1 MPNYGLV
8 INSKFRPF
16 SYQEMLAPVQQS
28 TEAHQALEDTL
39 SDLSTK
45 ANIWEHMIDKELDPD
60 LYAQYKDFA
69 NTLDAQASTLSSEG
83 LNPTSRQAILNLRK
97 RYSKDITPIEQ
108 AFTKKGKH
116 SEMQLQASIN
126 DPSIEFS
133 RIASITPLS
142 DYVKNPDLKFDIISK
157 NQVTQKVFQQASTL
171 SKELIE
177 GGTENLRKLLSGDY
191 YEYVKQRGFT
201 KEAVLAAIMN
211 DPEASSILQKIV
223 EDAVDETGVR
233 DWKDEDNKGV
243 LDRVYAAAR
252 QGLWGAVGTSEVQL
266 VNNWRAQENLRH
278 SHSLSEISARN
289 SPKNDPY
296 LIPFKD
302 GEETIYFDPKVSMW
316 RDKDGYAIPAPK
328 NSPVK
333 VGTKT
338 TPEQE
343 GIKIARYGDIEKAGF
358 RIAGVAIKG
367 KNGEGDWRL
376 YQEGEDLQGGKTPS
390 FFATPNWKPWFNRSD
405 ASYTPRSDK
414 TGTLQMGI
422 VQDFSIIPD
431 EVAQQMANQLQAN
444 GILPDEDGNY
454 DESRFMILRASHHS
468 GKPGEDYILA
478 IK

>member
-8 INSKFRPF
+8 INSRFRPF

-39 SDLSTK
+39 SDLGTK
-45 ANIWEHMIDKELDPD
+45 ANIWEHMIDRELDPD

-69 NTLDAQASTLSSEG
+69 DTLDAQAESLSSEG
-83 LNPTSRQAILNLRK
+83 LNPTSRQAILNLRN

-108 AFTKKGKH
+108 AFTRKGKH
-116 SEMQLQASIN
+116 SEMQLQASMS

-133 RIASITPLS
+133 RTASTTPLS
-142 DYVKNPDLKFDIISK
+142 DYVKNPDLKFDVVSK

-211 DPEASSILQKIV
+211 DSKASPILQKIV

-233 DWKDEDNKGV
+233 NWKDTDNKGV

-302 GEETIYFDPKVSMW
+302 GEETVYFDPKVSMW

-328 NSPVK
+328 NSPLK
-333 VGTKT
+333 VGTNRPKEDIDKLVSVT
-338 TPEQE
+338 TPPEIMELGYRPQALITQGDKGKGE
-343 GIKIARYGDIEKAGF
+343 WTSGVQDEDIE
-358 RIAGVAIKG
+358 
-367 KNGEGDWRL
+367 
-376 YQEGEDLQGGKTPS
+376 GGWSPS
-390 FFATPNWKPWFNRSD
+390 HFSTPNKLFNRSD
-405 ASYTPRSDK
+405 FELEKPREISNMTFSYLPSDYEYPEEVIGVLK
-414 TGTLQMGI
+414 NRLTALGYTLNDVI
-422 VQDFSIIPD
+422 
-431 EVAQQMANQLQAN
+431 
-444 GILPDEDGNY
+444 
-454 DESRFMILRASHHS
+454 S
-468 GKPGEDYILA
+468 GKVAIVMVNRRPGYSGNDYVIYA
-478 IK
+478 K